1 MKHVDDHVELTPVEA
16 RGGRPGR
23 HVLVILL
30 VSTTAAAII
39 MGAFWTLWPTGQG

>member
-16 RGGRPGR
+16 RGGRPGW

-30 VSTTAAAII
+30 VSTAAAAIV
-39 MGAFWTLWPTGQG
+39 MGAFWTLSSSGQG